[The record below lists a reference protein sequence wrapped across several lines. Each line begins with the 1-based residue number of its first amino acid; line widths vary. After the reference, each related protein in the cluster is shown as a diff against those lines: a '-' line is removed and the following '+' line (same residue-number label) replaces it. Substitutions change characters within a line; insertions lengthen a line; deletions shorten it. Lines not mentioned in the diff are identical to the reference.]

1 MPSIE
6 PGAQHVLINVFTTTP
21 DQQPAGL
28 QALAAFG
35 QRVSDGAVPGLISAS
50 VHRAT
55 DGTRI
60 VNYVQ
65 WRSAEDM
72 QRMLGSPAFQSVM
85 SQAAALQQADFHWYE
100 VAAVYT
106 PPAQTPLAVYR
117 RFQEY
122 LLRGQFERL
131 GDVVDVEHYA
141 ENCVGLT
148 GWTTGLQTALNNF
161 VQGISAAMT
170 DMSAEEE
177 DVFEGPD
184 SLVIRSRVTAVHA
197 GTFLGI
203 PPTGRRVSWEAVD
216 LYRVQAGRIVW
227 RYLLS
232 DWHAVVRQLTA
243 EAAPAG

>member
-1 MPSIE
+1 MPAIE
-6 PGAQHVLINVFTTTP
+6 PGARNVLINVFTTTP

-28 QALAAFG
+28 EALAALG
-35 QRVSDGAVPGLISAS
+35 QRVGDGAVPGLISSS

-72 QRMLGSPAFQSVM
+72 QRMLGSPEFQSVM
-85 SQAAALQQADFHWYE
+85 TQAAALHQADFHWYE
-100 VAAVYT
+100 VAAVYA
-106 PPAQTPLAVYR
+106 PPAPTPLSVYR
-117 RFQEY
+117 RFKEY

-131 GDVVDVEHYA
+131 GEVVDVDGYT

-170 DMSAEEE
+170 DMAAEEE
-177 DVFEGPD
+177 DVIEGPD
-184 SLVIRSRVTAVHA
+184 SLVIRSRVSAVHA
-197 GTFLGI
+197 GPFLGI
-203 PPTGRRVSWEAVD
+203 PPTGRRVSWDAVD
-216 LYRVQAGRIVW
+216 LYRVHDGRIVW

-232 DWHAVVRQLTA
+232 DWHAVVQQLTA